1 MVSQKSHLSSS
12 TTLAASCITSIN
24 TIKTHSTQ
32 GFFSH
37 KYTQSAR
44 KSTEEY
50 FTQAHLSAL
59 QLAFVR
65 FMVLGLFVA
74 GFWFGSYLVATKKST
89 PGAVVTAFWS
99 VFMASQALETVMPQL
114 LGLERGKQAAADL
127 RGVITS
133 REGRSRSR
141 KSIARNPGLQR
152 PEECQG
158 GVELKGVGFRY
169 PDRDTERVL
178 KGVDMVFPVGRITYV
193 IGRSGAGKSTVGA
206 LIAGMYRPNE
216 GQVFIDGF
224 CGKTLDPEWWRE
236 NVSLVMQQGTLF
248 DETVGGNIAFGRGSG
263 YLEVNEQEI
272 MEAVRVAGLGRDI
285 SEFPKGL
292 QTKVG
297 RGGKELSGGQLQRV
311 SDTL

>member
-1 MVSQKSHLSSS
+1 
-12 TTLAASCITSIN
+12 
-24 TIKTHSTQ
+24 
-32 GFFSH
+32 
-37 KYTQSAR
+37 
-44 KSTEEY
+44 
-50 FTQAHLSAL
+50 
-59 QLAFVR
+59 
-65 FMVLGLFVA
+65 
-74 GFWFGSYLVATKKST
+74 
-89 PGAVVTAFWS
+89 
-99 VFMASQALETVMPQL
+99 MASQALETVMPQL

-141 KSIARNPGLQR
+141 KSIAGNPGLQR
-152 PEECQG
+152 PEKCQG
-158 GVELKGVGFRY
+158 GVELRGVGFRY

-178 KGVDMVFPVGRITYV
+178 KGVDMVFPVGRMTYV

-206 LIAGMYRPNE
+206 LITGVLRPSE

-224 CGKTLDPEWWRE
+224 CGRTLDPEWWRE

-248 DETVGGNIAFGRGSG
+248 DETVGGNIAFGRGAR

-272 MEAVRVAGLGRDI
+272 MEAVRVAGLDRDI